1 MEGVT
6 AQVEQYYRELLAKLE
21 SGERL
26 PSERTVVEH
35 LRVGRTTVRMVL
47 VKLTA
52 EGALY
57 PLHGKGYYKK

>member
-6 AQVEQYYRELLAKLE
+6 AQVEQYYRELLTKLE

-26 PSERTVVEH
+26 PSERAVVSKMGA
-35 LRVGRTTVRMVL
+35 GRTTIRMVL
-47 VKLTA
+47 IKLTA

-57 PLHGKGYYKK
+57 PIHGKGYFKM